1 MNCIFFMFLTHMS
14 NFIPIGCY
22 LPMLLIPFLCYLIYT
37 IQFINLFFIHHLR
50 LQNLKFKYL
59 INNIVINLWSSAKFV
74 NMENIKRKY
83 NLMVDLLKFTS
94 NKILNRVVI
103 LNYNQVCCQTLSS
116 FIYLLLGNH
125 QKNEGNQIW
134 Y

>member
-1 MNCIFFMFLTHMS
+1 M
-14 NFIPIGCY
+14 
-22 LPMLLIPFLCYLIYT
+22 
-37 IQFINLFFIHHLR
+37 
-50 LQNLKFKYL
+50 

-74 NMENIKRKY
+74 NMENIRGKY
-83 NLMVDLLKFTS
+83 NLMMDLLKFTS

-116 FIYLLLGNH
+116 FVYLLLGNH

-134 Y
+134 NQGWCNLFELGTRL

>member
-1 MNCIFFMFLTHMS
+1 
-14 NFIPIGCY
+14 
-22 LPMLLIPFLCYLIYT
+22 
-37 IQFINLFFIHHLR
+37 
-50 LQNLKFKYL
+50 
-59 INNIVINLWSSAKFV
+59 
-74 NMENIKRKY
+74 
-83 NLMVDLLKFTS
+83 MVDLLKFTS

-134 Y
+134 YQGWCNLFELGTRL